1 MLAGVTKKIGDTDY
15 VIPPLNLRAMREL
28 LPQLKGMGTTE
39 ATPEDLA
46 VIAKVVHAAL
56 VRNYPDMT
64 VERVEDMLDITNV
77 QEVMTAVLGASGLS
91 PKTQAMIARA
101 DSLLNGARSTGQSS
115 PLPDGPTTT

>member
-28 LPQLKGMGTTE
+28 LPQLKGMGATE
-39 ATPEDLA
+39 AAPEDLA

-101 DSLLNGARSTGQSS
+101 DGLLNGALSTGQSS
-115 PLPDGPTTT
+115 PPPDGHTTT